1 MSNPKNAMEVTR
13 VLARRFVNWI
23 FQGNTRVKILFLVL
37 SAVLWLLIKLSK
49 PGYENE
55 VKLPL
60 VIQNI
65 PEEQVLVSTSH
76 DKLSLRLRSNGFN
89 LLKYSFW
96 RYNEVELDLNDLPP
110 DSSLTYHWDSQ
121 EMIRELTDQLSKQ
134 VKVLSVQPDTISVAL
149 NRMITRAVPV
159 KSQIEWDPTGPRV
172 LYEAP
177 RSEPAEV
184 KVTGPR
190 EQVEAIDTLYTEKW
204 RLGAPDKD
212 SLQRALKLDLP
223 ANQALKYQQNK
234 VRVTVKLARLTE
246 KTVSVPVVLRHQPA
260 DLELE
265 LFPSQIE
272 VIYQVALRDYSA
284 VNAKGFELFID
295 LQEEQ
300 LGPEQRFLSVQVGTI
315 PPPVRNYRLARKRVE
330 YIAKAL

>member
-1 MSNPKNAMEVTR
+1 MSNPKSAMEVTR

-49 PGYENE
+49 PGYETV

-96 RYNEVELDLNDLPP
+96 RYNEVKLDLSDMAP
-110 DSSLTYHWDSQ
+110 DSALRYQWSSA
-121 EMIRELTDQLSKQ
+121 EMTRELTDQLSKQ
-134 VKVLSVQPDTISVAL
+134 VTVLSIQPDTIAVAL
-149 NRMITRAVPV
+149 NRMITRAIPV
-159 KSQIEWDPTGPRV
+159 KPQIEWDPTGPRV

-177 RSEPAEV
+177 RCEPAEV

-190 EQVEAIDTLYTEKW
+190 QQVEAIDTLYTETW
-204 RLGAPDKD
+204 RLGAPEQD
-212 SLQRALKLDLP
+212 SLQRRLNLALPATDALKFP
-223 ANQALKYQQNK
+223 QRQ
-234 VRVTVKLARLTE
+234 VRVTVKMARLTE
-246 KTVSVPVVLRHQPA
+246 KTVAVPVELRHQPS
-260 DLELE
+260 DLEVE

-272 VIYQVALRDYSA
+272 VIYQVALRDYNT
-284 VNAKGFELFID
+284 VNAKGFELYID
-295 LQEEQ
+295 LKEEALWQEK
-300 LGPEQRFLSVQVGTI
+300 RFLSVKVGTI
-315 PPPVRNYRLARKRVE
+315 PPQVRNFRLTRKRVE